1 MEEINETLELS
12 KSCNEAVNQ
21 VIELAN
27 RINKAIEYIEFLRQY
42 PIVNVKQLKNIEN
55 ILKNIKEDE

>member
-1 MEEINETLELS
+1 MKELEL
-12 KSCNEAVNQ
+12 Q
-21 VIELAN
+21 N

-42 PIVNVKQLKNIEN
+42 PIVNVKQLKIIEN